1 MKSSLILR
9 IAASVLFHAAAC
21 GVSCYAATS
30 QPDDAAL
37 HQKLEQASSAEF
49 HGDYPLARAT
59 YTQAIEQFPVS
70 SEAWAA
76 LGEHIRFY
84 VHDADAA
91 AIAFKKALTVEQQT
105 PYAVA
110 YALRGLGELE
120 IKAGHVDD
128 GIVLFKKS
136 LAAFALADT
145 HRSLCHLYCRQRKFK
160 EAAEEAQAAV
170 EINPDDAI
178 ARLLFAAQLHRSG
191 QEAKAN
197 AEFLKALEIGGM
209 DSHGETDKPVH
220 CCVLYNAAGYLSVAG
235 QNDAALKMLRRFFD
249 TPNHRH
255 LSLDD
260 IVSDSDFDNLKNLSA
275 FRALLASNFKEHSPE
290 SR

>member
-1 MKSSLILR
+1 MKTNLILR
-9 IAASVLFHAAAC
+9 IAAGVLFSASAC
-21 GVSCYAATS
+21 GASWCAETPRPEITL
-30 QPDDAAL
+30 QL
-37 HQKLEQASSAEF
+37 KLEQAAAAEF
-49 HGDYPLARAT
+49 HGDYAAARAT
-59 YTQAIEQFPVS
+59 YTQATVQFPAS
-70 SEAWAA
+70 AEAWAA

-84 VHDADAA
+84 VHDTDAA
-91 AIAFKKALTVEQQT
+91 SVAFKKALTVEQQS

-120 IKAGHVDD
+120 IKAGRVDE
-128 GIVLFKKS
+128 GVAYFKKS
-136 LAAFALADT
+136 LAAFPLADT
-145 HRSLCHLYCRQRKFK
+145 HRSLCHLYTRQRQFK
-160 EAAEEAQAAV
+160 EAAEEARAAV

-178 ARLLFAAQLHRSG
+178 ARLLYAAQLHRSG
-191 QEAKAN
+191 QETKAN
-197 AEFLKALEIGGM
+197 TEFLKALEIGGM

-235 QNDAALKMLRRFFD
+235 KNDAALKMLRRFFD

-255 LSLDD
+255 LSFDD

-275 FRALLASNFKEHSPE
+275 FQALLASNFKERSPE

>member
-1 MKSSLILR
+1 MTSTLKFR
-9 IAASVLFHAAAC
+9 IAASVLLSAAAC
-21 GVSCYAATS
+21 GFSCFAAAS
-30 QPDDAAL
+30 QTVETAL
-37 HQKLEQASSAEF
+37 HQLIEQAAAAEF
-49 HGDYPLARAT
+49 RGDYRLARDT
-59 YTQAIEQFPVS
+59 YTRASIQFPQS

-91 AIAFKKALTVEQQT
+91 AAAFQKALHAEQQI
-105 PYAVA
+105 PYAAA

-120 IKAGHVDD
+120 IKAGHTDEGVA
-128 GIVLFKKS
+128 LLKKS
-136 LAAFALADT
+136 LAAYALADT
-145 HRSLCHLYCRQRKFK
+145 HRSLCHLYCRQRKFT
-160 EAAEEAQAAV
+160 EAAAEAHAAV

-178 ARLLFAAQLHRSG
+178 ARLLYAAQLQRAG
-191 QEAKAN
+191 EAAAAH
-197 AEFLKALEIGGM
+197 AEFLKALAIGGM

-235 QNDAALKMLRRFFD
+235 QNDAALKMLRRFFE

-255 LSLDD
+255 LSQDD
-260 IVSDSDFDNLKNLSA
+260 IVNDSDFENLKNSSA
-275 FRALLASNFKEHSPE
+275 FQALLASNFKEPPPQ